1 MIIFLR
7 EKFIAQIFMWVI
19 AVVFVIAT
27 FLLYSGSSGPQQG
40 GAEGEVVIRIGAL
53 EVTRSVFNQL
63 VSQQIEY
70 QQRNQ
75 RFNQD
80 VDTKVVEKNLID
92 GLIKRTIEGSA
103 RISDAEVVHYIR
115 SDENLVKYY
124 NQANAERAQQLKDNV
139 RFNLSSTSLRD
150 SIRELE
156 LVTDTEAEQS
166 YQLEGDKA
174 KVKYIEF
181 RHSDYTSR
189 VPEAEITAEAEAYY
203 QENKDDY
210 STEEE
215 VNVKFIQVNPADFVS
230 NEDTEKYYNEN
241 QNEFYEPE
249 IPVVKARH
257 ILKKFPDDA
266 TDEQNDTTDEQND
279 TTDEQKAETKKAET
293 KKAAEELLKKVNEE
307 LAAGTSFEDLAK
319 EYSEG
324 PSGAN
329 GGALR
334 GRNPKLP
341 PGDYFARGDMVKPFE
356 EACFDTL
363 NPGEVSGLIETS
375 YGYHIIKLEER
386 KEPTLQTYPDV
397 EGEIRSKLIQIDG
410 VEDAERTANDLV
422 FEIEVED
429 YETAIGK
436 EKYSELALVV
446 GETGFFG
453 KDDSSI
459 PKIGSKFAY
468 RGLTDELFDMEVGV
482 TDTVETKNYSGD
494 ISGFFVVTVLGKK
507 PPTIPNFEDIKVVVE
522 DDLRSEKSKD
532 LALADAQKLFNQ
544 RTEDELLDALVKK
557 YKAPEGI
564 NTEEKTVA
572 ESNQFGLT
580 EKSTYV
586 SGMGDSKDVMFAA
599 FGMSVG
605 DVRGPF
611 NGNSAAYIIELVERV
626 EADLDKFSTDS
637 TLKLKRYQ
645 TILTNKKESAYQN
658 WLAAQE
664 NGTEIWI
671 HEDFR

>member
-27 FLLYSGSSGPQQG
+27 FLLYSGSSGPQQQ
-40 GAEGEVVIRIGAL
+40 GADGEVVIKIGAL
-53 EVTRSVFNQL
+53 EVTRSLFNQL
-63 VSQQIEY
+63 VSNQIEY

-103 RISDAEVVHYIR
+103 RISDAEVEHYIR
-115 SDENLVKYY
+115 SDENLVRYY
-124 NQANAERAQQLKDNV
+124 NQANVETVQRLKDDV
-139 RFNLSSTSLRD
+139 RFRLSSTSLQD
-150 SIRELE
+150 SIKELE

-166 YQLEGDKA
+166 YRLEGDKA

-189 VPEAEITAEAEAYY
+189 VPEAEIKAEAEAYY
-203 QENKDDY
+203 QENNDDY

-266 TDEQNDTTDEQND
+266 TDEQNDTTDEQ
-279 TTDEQKAETKKAET
+279 KAET
-293 KKAAEELLKKVNEE
+293 KKAAEELLKKVNEA

-319 EYSEG
+319 EHSDG

-334 GRNPKLP
+334 GGNPKLP

-397 EGEIRSKLIQIDG
+397 EDEIRSKLIQIDG
-410 VEDAERTANDLV
+410 VERAERTADDLV

-468 RGLTDELFDMEVGV
+468 RGLTDALFDMEVGV

-507 PPTIPNFEDIKVVVE
+507 PPTIPNFEDIKVEVE
-522 DDLRSEKSKD
+522 DDLRVAKSKD

-564 NTEEKTVA
+564 STEEKTVT
-572 ESNQFGLT
+572 ESNQFGLS
-580 EKSTYV
+580 ENSTYV

-599 FGMSVG
+599 FGMSIG
-605 DVRGPF
+605 EVRGPF

-626 EADLDKFSTDS
+626 EADLDKFSNDS
-637 TLKLKRYQ
+637 TLKLKQYQ
-645 TILTNKKESAYQN
+645 TILTNKKASAYQN

>member
-53 EVTRSVFNQL
+53 EVTRALFNQL
-63 VSQQIEY
+63 VSNQIEY

-80 VDTKVVEKNLID
+80 IDRKQVQKNIID
-92 GLIKRTIEGSA
+92 GLVKNTIEGSA
-103 RISDAEVVHYIR
+103 RISEAEVEHYIR
-115 SDENLVKYY
+115 SDANLVNYY
-124 NQANAERAQQLKDNV
+124 NQANVETAQRLKDDV
-139 RFNLSSTSLRD
+139 RFRLSSTSLQD
-150 SIRELE
+150 SIKELE

-166 YQLEGDKA
+166 YRLEGDKA
-174 KVKYIEF
+174 KVKFIEF
-181 RHSDYTSR
+181 RHSDYNSIVT
-189 VPEAEITAEAEAYY
+189 VDDAEAEEYY
-203 QENKDDY
+203 YENKDDY
-210 STEEE
+210 RTEEQ
-215 VNVKFIQVNPADFVS
+215 VNVKFIQVNPADFVLK
-230 NEDTEKYYNEN
+230 EDIEKYYTEN
-241 QNEFYEPE
+241 PNEFNDPE

-257 ILKKFPDDA
+257 ILKKFPDEA
-266 TDEQNDTTDEQND
+266 
-279 TTDEQKAETKKAET
+279 TDEQKAETKT
-293 KKAAEELLKKVNEE
+293 AAEELLVTVNEE
-307 LAAGTSFEDLAK
+307 LAAGTSFADLAK
-319 EYSEG
+319 EHSEG

-341 PGDYFARGDMVKPFE
+341 PGDYFARGHMVQPFE

-363 NPGEVSGLIETS
+363 NPGDVSGLIETS

-386 KEPTLQTYPDV
+386 KEPTLQAFPEV
-397 EGEIRSKLIQIDG
+397 ENEIRDKLIQIDG
-410 VEDAERTANDLV
+410 VDGAERTANDLV

-429 YETAIGK
+429 YETAVKK
-436 EKYSELALVV
+436 EKYSELKNLKPD
-446 GETGFFG
+446 ETGFFS
-453 KDDSSI
+453 KDVGSI
-459 PKIGSKFAY
+459 PKIGSKFTY
-468 RGLTDELFDMEVGV
+468 RGLMEELFDMEVGV
-482 TDTVETKNYSGD
+482 TDTVETKNYQGD
-494 ISGFFVVTVLGKK
+494 ISAYFVVTVLGKK
-507 PPTIPNFEDIKVVVE
+507 PPIIPEFEEIKVDVIDE
-522 DDLRSEKSKD
+522 LRREKSKD
-532 LALADAQKLFNQ
+532 RALADAQNLYNQ

-572 ESNQFGLT
+572 ESSLFGLT
-580 EKSTYV
+580 SGSTYV
-586 SGMGDSKDVMFAA
+586 SGMGNSKDVMFAA
-599 FGMSVG
+599 FEMSVG

-626 EADLDKFSTDS
+626 NADIDLYNTDP
-637 TLKLKRYQ
+637 TLKLKQYQ

-658 WLAAQE
+658 WLAARE